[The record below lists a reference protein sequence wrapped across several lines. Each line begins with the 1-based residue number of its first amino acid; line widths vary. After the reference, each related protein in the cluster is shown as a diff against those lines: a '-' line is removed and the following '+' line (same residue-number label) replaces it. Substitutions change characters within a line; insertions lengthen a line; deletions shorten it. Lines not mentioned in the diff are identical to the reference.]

1 MQSQLLQMVF
11 DSSRWE
17 MAVEKGYAK
26 DISPTILRWACS
38 PQTRLE
44 LYYRIING
52 AYEVNVFHIA
62 EIPKDDGTM
71 REVYVAEPFDR
82 LFLSIVNDCLME
94 LFRDTMISKYCRS
107 YLSGQVLFCLMTKQ
121 DVDNMKKF
129 GS

>member
-52 AYEVNVFHIA
+52 AYEVNV
-62 EIPKDDGTM
+62 PT
-71 REVYVAEPFDR
+71 
-82 LFLSIVNDCLME
+82 
-94 LFRDTMISKYCRS
+94 
-107 YLSGQVLFCLMTKQ
+107 
-121 DVDNMKKF
+121 
-129 GS
+129 